1 MVDLKMN
8 KARFYQASSSEMFGR
23 NYDTRDCLTSEDEK
37 YQDEDTKFLP
47 QSPYAIAKCAAHHMT
62 RLFREGYDIHASAGI
77 LFNHE
82 GPRRGETFVT
92 RKITKWIGEF
102 VESGR
107 DPEFPRLRLGNLE
120 AFRDWGYA
128 GDYVEAM
135 WMMLQQESPDD
146 YVICTGETHTIREF
160 LDVAFKHIG
169 IDDWSDLVV
178 QDPEFYRP
186 AEVDYLRGCNDKAKE
201 KLGWTPANS
210 FDDLVKMMV
219 DHDVEK

>member
-1 MVDLKMN
+1 
-8 KARFYQASSSEMFGR
+8 
-23 NYDTRDCLTSEDEK
+23 
-37 YQDEDTKFLP
+37 
-47 QSPYAIAKCAAHHMT
+47 
-62 RLFREGYDIHASAGI
+62 
-77 LFNHE
+77 
-82 GPRRGETFVT
+82 
-92 RKITKWIGEF
+92 
-102 VESGR
+102 
-107 DPEFPRLRLGNLE
+107 
-120 AFRDWGYA
+120 
-128 GDYVEAM
+128 M
-135 WMMLQQESPDD
+135 WMMLQQESADD